1 MAQRA
6 FFLNTLHEGVKPEDY
21 EQWLRDVDY
30 PFARALPTIIRYD
43 VSRIEGNLFGSE
55 GEAPCQYLEVIDIT
69 GANEIVM
76 ATDGYIE
83 PRSTLAES
91 EMLLAERIAR
101 DPLMIDGTPQ
111 TKGVQPGANS
121 FDDRLYL
128 RVALVPAGD

>member
-69 GANEIVM
+69 DVEAYEKGAAGPEFEAFLKDWQTYV
-76 ATDGYIE
+76 
-83 PRSTLAES
+83 AES
-91 EMLLAERIAR
+91 TMVWGEVIE
-101 DPLMIDGTPQ
+101 
-111 TKGVQPGANS
+111 
-121 FDDRLYL
+121 
-128 RVALVPAGD
+128 